1 MPYQNN
7 QEDFERLCREVAGNV
22 AKGLTTAG
30 SAIGDAIGQ
39 AVEGY
44 RANQAQAQQRA
55 LLAQQ
60 QALLESRFG
69 NVAKAKR
76 GGTVR
81 TVFGSILSFSFGMP
95 LLSCLVTAPWI
106 GIPNAIVGTAV
117 MAAFFIP
124 SLALLISGTRR
135 LKMARQLGTLQRIF
149 GNREAVPIAEIAQ
162 ATGQKPAKI
171 ISAIQELL
179 RHGMLPQGHL
189 DAEQRTLIVTD
200 EAYRHYL
207 QLRSAQQQKAL
218 EERERRRAQAA
229 ARPAPDHTDNL
240 SPEVR
245 SFITTGTGFLKQI
258 RQLDVDIADEGVS
271 QRIVHIEGCF

>member
-179 RHGMLPQGHL
+179 RRGMLPQGHL

-207 QLRSAQQQKAL
+207 QLRSTQQQKAL
-218 EERERRRAQAA
+218 CLLY
-229 ARPAPDHTDNL
+229 T
-240 SPEVR
+240 SPSPR
-245 SFITTGTGFLKQI
+245 DPKTS
-258 RQLDVDIADEGVS
+258 RMPSSA
-271 QRIVHIEGCF
+271 

>member
-179 RHGMLPQGHL
+179 RRGMLPQGHL
-189 DAEQRTLIVTD
+189 DAEQRTLIVT
-200 EAYRHYL
+200 AL
-207 QLRSAQQQKAL
+207 SSA
-218 EERERRRAQAA
+218 
-229 ARPAPDHTDNL
+229 PV
-240 SPEVR
+240 SP
-245 SFITTGTGFLKQI
+245 TAKGTGRAGAPSRPGRCPTCSRSH
-258 RQLDVDIADEGVS
+258 RQPEPGGAQLHHHGHRIPQADPPA
-271 QRIVHIEGCF
+271 